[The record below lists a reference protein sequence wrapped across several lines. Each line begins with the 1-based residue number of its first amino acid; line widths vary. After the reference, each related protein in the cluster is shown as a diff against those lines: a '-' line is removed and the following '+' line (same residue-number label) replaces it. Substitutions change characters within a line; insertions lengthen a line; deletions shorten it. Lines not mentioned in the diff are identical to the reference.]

1 MPFTS
6 SFIVAPCS
14 YACTAS
20 SARRCL
26 FSCGDVM
33 CLTPSLDVPAASSRR
48 WTDAGSSPTQFHV
61 PRSGVGDVSACHITV
76 ELCVYR
82 GVIFYRENGIL
93 TVAVKTPSRS
103 WDRFTQ
109 RLRLVC
115 DPSPGTGL
123 AQRQSQG
130 LPRV

>member
-1 MPFTS
+1 MYVS
-6 SFIVAPCS
+6 SQQPAVQG
-14 YACTAS
+14 

-82 GVIFYRENGIL
+82 GAFFAERMEY
-93 TVAVKTPSRS
+93 
-103 WDRFTQ
+103 
-109 RLRLVC
+109 
-115 DPSPGTGL
+115 
-123 AQRQSQG
+123 
-130 LPRV
+130 